1 MFLQYTYS
9 KLHNEGALMA
19 LQDRNYHTN
28 TMDTGYANEV
38 ATVSFMK
45 KTYQL
50 LAASMLAAA
59 AGAYMTLPY
68 ADVVSQYRWFIFGFE
83 LFMLF
88 VGLGMTRNKPG
99 LNLAALF
106 LFTFVTGVS
115 LVPLFASL
123 IGAGKGAVIGNAF
136 LMTSVLFGAL
146 SLFAI
151 NSKTDFSSW
160 GKPLFITL
168 IVVIVASLV
177 NMFLLQS
184 PIMHVVI
191 TAGILLL
198 FGLFT
203 IYDTQNIANGAYSSP
218 VDAAVSLY
226 IDFLNIFTAML
237 QLIGIF
243 GDD

>member
-1 MFLQYTYS
+1 
-9 KLHNEGALMA
+9 MA
-19 LQDRNYHTN
+19 LYDRDYTSEAGL
-28 TMDTGYANEV
+28 TQES
-38 ATVSFMK
+38 VSVNFMK

-59 AGAYMTLPY
+59 AGAYVTMPY
-68 ADVVSQYRWFIFGFE
+68 AETVMQYRWFIFGFE

-106 LFTFVTGVS
+106 VFTFATGVS
-115 LVPLFASL
+115 LVPLLASL
-123 IGAGKGAVIGNAF
+123 IGMGNGAVIGNAF

-151 NSKTDFSSW
+151 NSKSDYASW

-168 IVVIVASLV
+168 IVVIIASLI
-177 NMFLLQS
+177 NIFLLHS
-184 PIMHVVI
+184 PMMHVLI
-191 TAGILLL
+191 TAGILIL
-198 FGLFT
+198 FSFFT
-203 IYDTQNIANGAYSSP
+203 IYDTQNIANGAYDSP

-226 IDFLNIFTAML
+226 LDFLNMFTALL
-237 QLIGIF
+237 QILGIF
-243 GDD
+243 GSDD

>member
-1 MFLQYTYS
+1 MALYDRDYAQQGTETFVQ
-9 KLHNEGALMA
+9 EGAS
-19 LQDRNYHTN
+19 
-28 TMDTGYANEV
+28 V
-38 ATVSFMK
+38 AFMK

-50 LAASMLAAA
+50 LGASMIAAA
-59 AGAYMTLPY
+59 AGAYATMPY
-68 ADVVSQYRWFIFGFE
+68 AEVVQQYKWFIFGFE

-106 LFTFVTGVS
+106 VFTFATGVS
-115 LVPLFASL
+115 LVPLLASL
-123 IGAGKGAVIGNAF
+123 IGAGNGAVIGNAF
-136 LMTSVLFGAL
+136 LMTSVLFGSL

-177 NMFLLQS
+177 NVFFLQS

-198 FGLFT
+198 FGIFT
-203 IYDTQNIANGAYSSP
+203 IYDTQNIANGAYDSE

-226 IDFLNIFTAML
+226 LDFLNMFTAIL
-237 QLIGIF
+237 QLLGIF
-243 GDD
+243 GGDD

>member
-1 MFLQYTYS
+1 
-9 KLHNEGALMA
+9 MA
-19 LQDRNYHTN
+19 LYDREYNATQATYAESTHTSS
-28 TMDTGYANEV
+28 TV
-38 ATVSFMK
+38 SVSFMK
-45 KTYQL
+45 QTYQL
-50 LAASMLAAA
+50 LGASMIAAA
-59 AGAYMTLPY
+59 VGAYATMPY
-68 ADVVSQYRWFIFGFE
+68 VEVVMQYKWLIFGFE

-88 VGLGMTRNKPG
+88 IGLGMTRNKPG

-115 LVPLFASL
+115 LVPLLTSL
-123 IGAGKGAVIGNAF
+123 TQAGNAAMIGNAF

-151 NSKTDFSSW
+151 NAKTDYASW

-168 IVVIVASLV
+168 IVVIIASLV
-177 NMFLLQS
+177 NYFLLHS
-184 PIMHVVI
+184 PMMHIII

-198 FGLFT
+198 FSLFT

-226 IDFLNIFTAML
+226 IDFLNMFTSIL
-237 QLIGIF
+237 QLLGIF
-243 GDD
+243 GSDD